1 MKIKSKI
8 MKLNT
13 YILLVLIVSCVC
25 SSCDEY
31 AHKPI
36 VEGGLPDPVT
46 NIRVENEAGA
56 SEIFYTLP
64 ANDVSYVMAEYETR
78 EGEQKIA
85 KSSIYKKSL
94 RVEGFPIAGNYT
106 VTLYSVGRSEERSA
120 PVKITVSPDTP
131 AYLTTYGSLRVLD
144 DFGGITVMAD
154 NQYEADLSLGVVT
167 PDSTGTWAAAGIHY
181 WPGYAFRKWL
191 NPLP

>member
-1 MKIKSKI
+1 
-8 MKLNT
+8 
-13 YILLVLIVSCVC
+13 
-25 SSCDEY
+25 
-31 AHKPI
+31 
-36 VEGGLPDPVT
+36 
-46 NIRVENEAGA
+46 
-56 SEIFYTLP
+56 
-64 ANDVSYVMAEYETR
+64 MAEYETR

-131 AYLTTYGSLRVLD
+131 AYLTTYGRLRVMD

-154 NQYEADLSLGVVT
+154 NQYEADLYRSEEHRYELQSLMR
-167 PDSTGTWAAAGIHY
+167 IQ
-181 WPGYAFRKWL
+181 YAVFRLK
-191 NPLP
+191 NKKES